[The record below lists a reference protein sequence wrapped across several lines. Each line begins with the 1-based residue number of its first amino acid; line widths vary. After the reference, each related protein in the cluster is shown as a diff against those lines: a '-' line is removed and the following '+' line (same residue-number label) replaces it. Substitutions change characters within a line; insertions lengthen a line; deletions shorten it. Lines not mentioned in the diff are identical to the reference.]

1 MNTFL
6 NALKAGE
13 ETTTDPKDTPE
24 VYVWATEPA
33 LVQPT
38 EVPQDQRSMTK
49 LEEKHQKAEDSIA
62 QLEVE
67 KANLTNQ
74 VEKLRRTVANMGT
87 MLSETHRECDKL
99 TDEYE
104 HEQEAHSILQK
115 ENDEMKET
123 LMHKEELLK
132 VSLPE
137 AEEKHQKAED
147 SIAQLEVEKANLTNQ
162 EYEREREAHSILQK
176 EDDEMMETLM
186 HQEELLKSSMV
197 KAEKKH
203 QKAVETI
210 AQLEVEKS
218 DLKDQVETLRR
229 TVQKIGNMLTETHRE
244 CEALTNK
251 YEQKQEANSILEA
264 VNDEMMKTLKE
275 LEMKNN
281 EMKQTLMEK
290 EELLMTPWQRL
301 RSNTTRLWSWFPRR
315 RQRTM
320 T

>member
-1 MNTFL
+1 MNMFL

-24 VYVWATEPA
+24 VYIWATEPA

-38 EVPQDQRSMTK
+38 EVPQDESSMAK

-74 VEKLRRTVANMGT
+74 VEKLRRTVVNMGT
-87 MLSETHRECDKL
+87 MLTETHRECDKL

-147 SIAQLEVEKANLTNQ
+147 STAQLEVEKANLTNQ
-162 EYEREREAHSILQK
+162 EYEREREAHSILQN
-176 EDDEMMETLM
+176 EDDEMTETLM
-186 HQEELLKSSMV
+186 HKEELLKSSMV

-218 DLKDQVETLRR
+218 DLQDQ
-229 TVQKIGNMLTETHRE
+229 
-244 CEALTNK
+244 K
-251 YEQKQEANSILEA
+251 YERKQEANSILEA

-275 LEMKNN
+275 LEMKIN

-301 RSNTTRLWSWFPRR
+301 RSNTMRLWSWFPRR
-315 RQRTM
+315 RQRT
-320 T
+320 TT

>member
-1 MNTFL
+1 MNKFL

-13 ETTTDPKDTPE
+13 ETKTDPEDTPGM
-24 VYVWATEPA
+24 YIRATEPA

-38 EVPQDQRSMTK
+38 EVPQEQVTSSMAK

-74 VEKLRRTVANMGT
+74 VEKLRRTVENMGN
-87 MLSETHRECDKL
+87 MLTETHRECDEL

-104 HEQEAHSILQK
+104 HERQAHSILQK
-115 ENDEMKET
+115 ENNEMKET
-123 LMHKEELLK
+123 VMHKVELLK
-132 VSLPE
+132 VSLAE
-137 AEEKHQKAED
+137 DEEKHQKAED
-147 SIAQLEVEKANLTNQ
+147 SIAQLEVEK
-162 EYEREREAHSILQK
+162 YECEREAHSILQK
-176 EDDEMMETLM
+176 ENDEMEETVM
-186 HQEELLKSSMV
+186 HKVELLKSSMA

-210 AQLEVEKS
+210 AQLEEEKS

-229 TVQKIGNMLTETHRE
+229 IVQNIGNMLTETHRE
-244 CEALTNK
+244 CEALTNN
-251 YEQKQEANSILEA
+251 YERKQEAHSILEA

-301 RSNTTRLWSWFPRR
+301 RSNTMRLWSRF
-315 RQRTM
+315 QT
-320 T
+320 TKT